1 MIFLNEIT
9 SFNHNK
15 FDIKLNQEY
24 LVIQFGSYAKFVV
37 SVELIKSLI
46 KQFTESKRKAQQLS

>member
-1 MIFLNEIT
+1 MNEIT
-9 SFNHNK
+9 SYNHNK

-24 LVIQFGSYAKFVV
+24 LVIQFGSYAKLEV

-46 KQFTESKRKAQQLS
+46 KQFTELKRKAEQLS

>member
-15 FDIKLNQEY
+15 FDIKLDQEY
-24 LVIQFGSYAKFVV
+24 LVIQFGSYAKLEL

-46 KQFTESKRKAQQLS
+46 KQFTESKNKAQ